1 MRNPYEIHAY
11 NNRQFSYGAGRILSI
26 LGLNRFADLEMALN
40 KIQVFDDANIYKY
53 QNRGHG

>member
-1 MRNPYEIHAY
+1 M
-11 NNRQFSYGAGRILSI
+11 LSI

-40 KIQVFDDANIYKY
+40 KIQLFDDANIYKY